1 MAATPPTG
9 KPYPWC
15 ASGIASAASTT
26 PGSVATFCTCSS
38 EPSRAIA
45 SKSCSS
51 ANTRAGTRMSGRD
64 SAGISQVVSSS
75 RIASD
80 IQHHARAPPGAVG
93 LEQRPVQG
101 DGLDEMRR
109 IAGMPVQRRRELAR
123 AQVERRRPL
132 GNERLRLGEEREL
145 VQPADEQRRAIGT
158 GDTDAERCR
167 LLQAV
172 ADELGERS
180 QRLEEHGCLRRS
192 FDLELELGRVLDP
205 AVHASSPHVPID
217 ALLPDHSGCI
227 MNDAG
232 AHAPSRLLRSPAG
245 KGSLVRKLADV
256 RLPERFR
263 DLEVLARGGMG
274 VVYRA
279 HDADLGRDVAIK
291 VLAREHAADAEVTTR
306 FMREARVSARLSG
319 VPNVV
324 TVFDVGGLDDQP
336 FIVMAYLSGGSI
348 QQRLAVEG
356 PQPLGRTLAWL
367 AQAARALDAAHDL
380 GVVHRDVKPA
390 NLLLDGDDVVHVA
403 DFGLASA
410 VGLRSLTG
418 AGTVMGTAGYLAPE
432 QALGRTAG
440 AASDRYALGVVAFE
454 LMTGSRPFAAETW
467 TAEAA
472 AHVHAPVPSARER
485 RDELPRELDAVFQQA
500 LAKDPSDRFESC
512 AAFGSALRRALDE
525 SSGTTIR
532 LEPAAWPRTKPGH
545 ASAMPVA

>member
-1 MAATPPTG
+1 
-9 KPYPWC
+9 
-15 ASGIASAASTT
+15 
-26 PGSVATFCTCSS
+26 
-38 EPSRAIA
+38 
-45 SKSCSS
+45 
-51 ANTRAGTRMSGRD
+51 
-64 SAGISQVVSSS
+64 
-75 RIASD
+75 
-80 IQHHARAPPGAVG
+80 
-93 LEQRPVQG
+93 
-101 DGLDEMRR
+101 
-109 IAGMPVQRRRELAR
+109 
-123 AQVERRRPL
+123 
-132 GNERLRLGEEREL
+132 
-145 VQPADEQRRAIGT
+145 
-158 GDTDAERCR
+158 
-167 LLQAV
+167 
-172 ADELGERS
+172 
-180 QRLEEHGCLRRS
+180 
-192 FDLELELGRVLDP
+192 
-205 AVHASSPHVPID
+205 
-217 ALLPDHSGCI
+217 

-279 HDADLGRDVAIK
+279 HDAVLGRDVAIK

-324 TVFDVGGLDDQP
+324 TVYDVGGLDDQP

-512 AAFGSALRRALDE
+512 AAFGSALRRTLDE

-532 LEPAAWPRTKPGH
+532 LEPAAWPRTKPGQ
-545 ASAMPVA
+545 ASAMPVAFARRRRPQWPWLLLPAAAAGIGATLLLNRGAPAPTTAGRPGGQISSARTAAGTTAPAATAPGTSGAALNNEGYALMQRGDYGRALPLLERARTLLRGSRTLDEAYTDYNLAYTRLHLGRCSGVVALLHESQALQHYRPEITAALAEARRRC